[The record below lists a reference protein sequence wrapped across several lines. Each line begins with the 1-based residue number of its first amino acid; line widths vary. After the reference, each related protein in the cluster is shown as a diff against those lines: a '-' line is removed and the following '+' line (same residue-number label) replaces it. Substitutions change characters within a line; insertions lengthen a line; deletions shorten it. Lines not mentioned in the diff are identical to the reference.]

1 MAEFWELL
9 KEPGGAIWAIT
20 AIVIAWVL
28 CIIFDCFAEDDDQPE
43 EQNND

>member
-1 MAEFWELL
+1 MAEFWELI

-28 CIIFDCFAEDDDQPE
+28 CIIFDCFEGDDIQTKDQGH
-43 EQNND
+43 D